1 MLTAG
6 INIAVVSKWLGHSSM
21 AITGNTDIHVLEG
34 VGRDASV
41 ACRKMIYGVLWR

>member
-34 VGRDASV
+34 VGRDA
-41 ACRKMIYGVLWR
+41 A